1 VVVVVVVVVMIT
13 TTVSIL
19 LLFFRYMCTRKDLRH
34 YMGSSHLRSYLANTV
49 VKMVRLLIT
58 GVSKQES

>member
-1 VVVVVVVVVMIT
+1 MIT